1 MIGNFKN
8 KEGAVIMNKPLI
20 NEENRELLYDAL
32 LNLKSKEEC
41 RAFLEDLCTINEL
54 EAISQRLVVAKLL
67 SEDKVY
73 VDIVEKTGAS
83 TATIS
88 RVNRTLRY
96 GTGGYEMVVNRLSGK
111 E

>member
-1 MIGNFKN
+1 
-8 KEGAVIMNKPLI
+8 MNKPLI
-20 NEENRELLYDAL
+20 NKENRELLYDAL
-32 LNLKSKEEC
+32 LKLKNKDEC

-67 SEDKVY
+67 TEDKVY

-96 GTGGYEMVVNRLSGK
+96 GTGGYETIVNRLSGK

>member
-1 MIGNFKN
+1 
-8 KEGAVIMNKPLI
+8 MNKPLI
-20 NEENRELLYDAL
+20 NEENRELLYEAL
-32 LNLKSKEEC
+32 LKLKSKEEC

-96 GTGGYEMVVNRLSGK
+96 GTGGYETVVNRLSGK

>member
-1 MIGNFKN
+1 
-8 KEGAVIMNKPLI
+8 MNKPLI
-20 NEENRELLYDAL
+20 NEENRELLYEAL
-32 LNLKSKEEC
+32 LKLKSKEEC

-96 GTGGYEMVVNRLSGK
+96 GTGGYETVVNRLSGR